1 MVVDG
6 FVRGLPG
13 ILDSILL
20 PGVLVKSID
29 VIVGLLDSFWWIVSV
44 HRIWLPE
51 TLGQRGTPS
60 P

>member
-1 MVVDG
+1 MIVDG

-29 VIVGLLDSFWWIVSV
+29 VWWIVSV
-44 HRIWLPE
+44 PRIWLPE
-51 TLGQRGTPS
+51 TLGHPITPS
-60 P
+60 L

>member
-20 PGVLVKSID
+20 PGVLEKSID

-44 HRIWLPE
+44 PRIWLPE

>member
-13 ILDSILL
+13 VL

-51 TLGQRGTPS
+51 TLGHPKTPS

>member
-29 VIVGLLDSFWWIVSV
+29 VIVGLLDSVWWIVSV
-44 HRIWLPE
+44 PRIWLPE
-51 TLGQRGTPS
+51 TLGHPITPS
-60 P
+60 L

>member
-13 ILDSILL
+13 VLDSILL

-29 VIVGLLDSFWWIVSV
+29 VIVVLLS
-44 HRIWLPE
+44 P
-51 TLGQRGTPS
+51 PS
-60 P
+60 SISPGF